1 MIVAFDVEGVLVDGE
16 FLPEVAKLVGKEE
29 IVRQITLQGIRG
41 EINWEEGLRR
51 RVEELKGVDE
61 TLCVQVAQS
70 LPFMPGA
77 KQALEELRQMGCTLV
92 GVSGGF
98 SLLGQRVKKELK
110 LDHIFTNELVFHK
123 GRLIGYALLVNANK
137 TLILKSAFGELLE
150 KEPVVAVV
158 DGANDLELFTI
169 ADLKIA
175 FNAQEIVKRKADV
188 VIEKKDLTLVSKII
202 REWIG
207 KSA

>member
-70 LPFMPGA
+70 LPLCLAP
-77 KQALEELRQMGCTLV
+77 
-92 GVSGGF
+92 
-98 SLLGQRVKKELK
+98 
-110 LDHIFTNELVFHK
+110 
-123 GRLIGYALLVNANK
+123 NK
-137 TLILKSAFGELLE
+137 RSKS
-150 KEPVVAVV
+150 
-158 DGANDLELFTI
+158 
-169 ADLKIA
+169 
-175 FNAQEIVKRKADV
+175 
-188 VIEKKDLTLVSKII
+188 
-202 REWIG
+202 
-207 KSA
+207 